1 MPVALQKLRPL
12 LVSAGFIG
20 LCALFY
26 FLRRPSIS
34 LEPILYAEDGSI
46 FLQTAIDSGLHSLVQ
61 TYAGYSH
68 LLQRLV
74 ALFAISHLSPL
85 DYPQFFLGVA
95 WASYLL
101 PLCCMEGLIRM
112 GFFGRILRFSYIPYV
127 FYPYGQE
134 TYLNLPNAYIF
145 FPLGFILIAYAVYG
159 RLLLGREA
167 SPIRVWPSLQLLLF
181 LYGLVA
187 VFTGPFAA
195 LYGLPLLVFVVL
207 KRRRVS
213 LTPAWLTLP
222 VLLSS
227 VQLFLSQLTF
237 RYEFSTAQAIGKLL
251 AQPDVLLDWFTI
263 HLVSPLFGGYKP
275 GWYLRVL
282 PDPLQLLAV
291 AGLLAVVVLAVRV
304 VIRRMWQPALLY
316 LAMFSTMVLSFSSL
330 LVAVRRGV
338 PIAALVVED
347 AGGRFFFWNTVL
359 FLSILLLAFVLLVS
373 DRRTRQG
380 VAAKI
385 MASWLIISIAFYHN
399 NVSPRAVASSY
410 EDQLALQCSV
420 DGGKPRKI
428 EIFAGPSWSF
438 YLARPQIDKLCSDF
452 VRKVL
457 INANPDEVS
466 SMRLLAR
473 PLDIGQVQSYTITS
487 RLDAI
492 FDSIGLT
499 IGTYKRTNYG
509 SLRLCL
515 TSVAA
520 DRTVCSKPIDKST
533 LRDNEKVYFS
543 FPGGGFPARAGEKLV
558 LSVKDLDSPNSRSK
572 GEVAVFV
579 EESLNSPLAYA
590 GLNSRSPNESLAP

>member
-34 LEPILYAEDGSI
+34 LEPVLYAEDGSI
-46 FLQTAIDSGLHSLVQ
+46 FLQTAIDSGLHSIFK

-74 ALFAISHLSPL
+74 ALFAVNNLSPL
-85 DYPQFFLGVA
+85 DYPQFFLAVA

-101 PLCCMEGLIRM
+101 PLCCMEGLIRL

-159 RLLLGREA
+159 RLIQGREA
-167 SPIRVWPSLQLLLF
+167 SPIRVWPGFQLLLF

-195 LYGLPLLVFVVL
+195 LYGLPLLVFVLL

-213 LTPAWLTLP
+213 LAPVWLTVP

-227 VQLFLSQLTF
+227 VQLYLSQLTYS
-237 RYEFSTAQAIGKLL
+237 YELSTAHAISTLL
-251 AQPDVLLDWFTI
+251 SRPDVLLDWFTI

-282 PDPLQLLAV
+282 PEPLQLLLV
-291 AGLLAVVVLAVRV
+291 AGMVAVVVLAVRV
-304 VIRRMWQPALLY
+304 VSRRMRQPALLY

-330 LVAVRRGV
+330 VVAVRRGV

-347 AGGRFFFWNTVL
+347 SGGRFFFWNTVL

-373 DRRTRQG
+373 DRLTRQG
-380 VAAKI
+380 VAAKV
-385 MASWLIISIAFYHN
+385 MASWLIVSIAFYHN
-399 NVSPRAVASSY
+399 NVSPRAVASAY
-410 EDQLALQCSV
+410 VDQLALQCSV
-420 DGGKPRKI
+420 DGGRPQKI

-438 YLARPQIDKLCSDF
+438 YLARRQIDKLCSGF
-452 VRKVL
+452 VRQVL
-457 INANPDEVS
+457 INANPDEVP
-466 SMRLLAR
+466 SMRL
-473 PLDIGQVQSYTITS
+473 
-487 RLDAI
+487 
-492 FDSIGLT
+492 
-499 IGTYKRTNYG
+499 
-509 SLRLCL
+509 
-515 TSVAA
+515 
-520 DRTVCSKPIDKST
+520 
-533 LRDNEKVYFS
+533 
-543 FPGGGFPARAGEKLV
+543 
-558 LSVKDLDSPNSRSK
+558 
-572 GEVAVFV
+572 
-579 EESLNSPLAYA
+579 
-590 GLNSRSPNESLAP
+590 RSPP